1 MRVVAKTPFLCNY
14 LTSFCPRVWYECTLA
29 RRSHF
34 TAKKS
39 RDTTPLNVTEIFRF
53 QEWILIGDA
62 LLGLIEKGQ
71 SELAAQLISNVGHW
85 LKIIRKINQLLR
97 ERLKHVSRY
106 GSRADRGKTG
116 TS

>member
-1 MRVVAKTPFLCNY
+1 M
-14 LTSFCPRVWYECTLA
+14 
-29 RRSHF
+29 
-34 TAKKS
+34 
-39 RDTTPLNVTEIFRF
+39 DID
-53 QEWILIGDA
+53 GDA
-62 LLGLIEKGQ
+62 LLGLIEKGG
-71 SELAAQLISNVGHW
+71 SELAAQFISNVGHW